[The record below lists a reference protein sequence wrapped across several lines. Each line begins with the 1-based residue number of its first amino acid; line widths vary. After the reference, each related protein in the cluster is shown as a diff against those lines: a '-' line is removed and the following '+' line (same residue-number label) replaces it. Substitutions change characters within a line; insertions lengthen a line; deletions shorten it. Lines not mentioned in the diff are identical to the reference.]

1 MELHFRLPIT
11 TKYPLAGDMYKV
23 QTISSKNNKSV
34 FPPINFLNFETIE
47 REVEYIYEIS
57 NHLS

>member
-1 MELHFRLPIT
+1 
-11 TKYPLAGDMYKV
+11 MYKV

-47 REVEYIYEIS
+47 REVEYIYEIY